1 MCDLLRKL
9 KTEHNAVSV
18 KAEFEAEGTRTDEL
32 LRLVEISRK
41 AELKVGLKIGGCE
54 AIRDLMESKQIGV
67 EYIIAPMVETAYALG
82 KFIDAKNKV
91 YREQE
96 RADTEFLANMETIT
110 GFKNIDEISE
120 LAAKSQG
127 LEGLVFGRVDFA
139 GSLSID
145 RALLNDNKITDYCL
159 EVSKKCN
166 EHNLDLV
173 VGGGISVDAI
183 DALKKINNNFLSRFE
198 TRKIIF
204 SSKSLCQ
211 SSIDQG
217 LLTAVEFELLWL
229 KNKQEY
235 YSIITSE
242 DARRIDMLESR
253 WKIGG
258 Y

>member
-110 GFKNIDEISE
+110 GFKNIDKISE
-120 LAAKSQG
+120 VAAKSQG
-127 LEGLVFGRVDFA
+127 LDGLVFGRVDFA

-159 EVSKKCN
+159 EVSKKCK

-204 SSKSLCQ
+204 SSKSLCR
-211 SSIDQG
+211 SSIGQG

-235 YSIITSE
+235 YSMITLE

-258 Y
+258 H

>member
-110 GFKNIDEISE
+110 GFKNIDKISE

-127 LEGLVFGRVDFA
+127 IDGLVFGRVDFA

-145 RALLNDNKITDYCL
+145 RAFLNDNKITDYCL
-159 EVSKKCN
+159 EVSKKCK

-211 SSIDQG
+211 SSIGQG

-258 Y
+258 H